1 MKQGNQA
8 VFTNGSQTRYVYDA
22 SGVKQKR
29 IHITAVDNIVVPLK
43 TVMELSDDQ
52 ILTGGTDNC
61 HNVIFAE
68 EYEGFF
74 ELI

>member
-22 SGVKQKR
+22 NGVKLKR

-52 ILTGGTDNC
+52 ILTSDTDI
-61 HNVIFAE
+61 HHKGILSEEDEGIFE
-68 EYEGFF
+68 R
-74 ELI
+74 I